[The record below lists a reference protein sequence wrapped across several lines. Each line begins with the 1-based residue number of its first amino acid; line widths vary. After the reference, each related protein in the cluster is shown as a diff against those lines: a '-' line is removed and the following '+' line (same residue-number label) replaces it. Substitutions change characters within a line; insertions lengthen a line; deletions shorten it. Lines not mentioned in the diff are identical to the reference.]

1 MLYACFNFTNEYYEL
16 KEIRADFND
25 RYKGLDEVSATVW
38 VSLLR
43 GWNNK
48 QLKLVRT
55 RHYFHPISHPL
66 MESVKFA
73 RIKPL
78 DSIKGKNLR
87 KNRRFQEKTNST
99 LQGLNKKSDL
109 IAVNWSIFTTKLV
122 KSKLWENFQCYQ
134 YKLTLVL

>member
-55 RHYFHPISHPL
+55 RRYFYPISHPL

-87 KNRRFQEKTNST
+87 KNRRLRENKFYFTGIEQEIRSHRRK
-99 LQGLNKKSDL
+99 L
-109 IAVNWSIFTTKLV
+109 IHLHNQTR
-122 KSKLWENFQCYQ
+122 
-134 YKLTLVL
+134 